1 MIRGKFFTSMD
12 DTSMIF
18 DIRKRVF
25 IDEQGYDLALERD
38 EFDNM
43 AIYALVFDEN
53 DVPAGTGRLYI
64 DENSHFKLGRICV
77 LKEMRGQGLG
87 DLIMRMLLYRAQEM
101 NAPAVYLSSQLPA
114 VSFYTKYGFEPYG
127 ETILDEGVPHRLMC
141 VTAENI
147 NLEGTC
153 GGHHPCAGCEGNCA
167 NCADADKND

>member
-12 DTSMIF
+12 DTSTIF

-77 LKEMRGQGLG
+77 LKENRGQGLG
-87 DLIMRMLLYRAQEM
+87 DLIMRMLLYRAQDL
-101 NAPAVYLSSQLPA
+101 NAGS
-114 VSFYTKYGFEPYG
+114 VSLVCQVENVPFYTRYGFRPQGDMIEVCGRACRSMYVSG
-127 ETILDEGVPHRLMC
+127 
-141 VTAENI
+141 ENI
-147 NLEGTC
+147 DIEGSC
-153 GGHHPCAGCEGNCA
+153 HCHSKCENCAGDCTGCENG
-167 NCADADKND
+167 